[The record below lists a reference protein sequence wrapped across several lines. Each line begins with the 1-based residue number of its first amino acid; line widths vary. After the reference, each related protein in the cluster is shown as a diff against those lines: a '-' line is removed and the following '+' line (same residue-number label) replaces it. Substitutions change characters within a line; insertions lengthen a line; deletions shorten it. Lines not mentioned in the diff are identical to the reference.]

1 MIPSEA
7 ILKVPA
13 RLCYI
18 SPMSE
23 LTATNQIA
31 RLEYVIREQMK
42 EIDRLR
48 DEVRQHRA
56 LMAAFEER
64 GTLGILQMMAHDKN
78 LPPEIRV
85 RAAGLAVP
93 FERPKLS
100 VTATASIPLYDLL
113 EERRRKAKV
122 IEHAP
127 DPSAA

>member
-1 MIPSEA
+1 
-7 ILKVPA
+7 
-13 RLCYI
+13 
-18 SPMSE
+18 MSE
-23 LTATNQIA
+23 LSATNQIA
-31 RLEYVIREQMK
+31 RLEYVVREQMK

-100 VTATASIPLYDLL
+100 VTATASVPLYNLL

-122 IEHAP
+122 IEHTDP
-127 DPSAA
+127 GPSAA

>member
-1 MIPSEA
+1 
-7 ILKVPA
+7 
-13 RLCYI
+13 
-18 SPMSE
+18 MSE
-23 LTATNQIA
+23 VAPINQIA

-48 DEVRQHRA
+48 DEVAQYRA

-100 VTATASIPLYDLL
+100 VTATASVPLYDLL

-122 IEHAP
+122 IEHVEP

>member
-1 MIPSEA
+1 MSEA
-7 ILKVPA
+7 
-13 RLCYI
+13 
-18 SPMSE
+18 
-23 LTATNQIA
+23 NQIA

-42 EIDRLR
+42 EIDRLG
-48 DEVRQHRA
+48 DEIRQHHA
-56 LMAAFEER
+56 LMAAFGER
-64 GTLGILQMMAHDKN
+64 GTLGILQMTAHDIN

-100 VTATASIPLYDLL
+100 VTATASVPLYDLL

-127 DPSAA
+127 EPEVLN

>member
-1 MIPSEA
+1 MIEPERRFKNSG
-7 ILKVPA
+7 
-13 RLCYI
+13 RSCYI

-23 LTATNQIA
+23 LSATNQIA

-78 LPPEIRV
+78 CPRKS
-85 RAAGLAVP
+85 G
-93 FERPKLS
+93 S
-100 VTATASIPLYDLL
+100 VLQD
-113 EERRRKAKV
+113 
-122 IEHAP
+122 
-127 DPSAA
+127 

>member
-1 MIPSEA
+1 
-7 ILKVPA
+7 
-13 RLCYI
+13 
-18 SPMSE
+18 MSE
-23 LTATNQIA
+23 VAPANQIA

-48 DEVRQHRA
+48 DEVAQYRA
-56 LMAAFEER
+56 LIAAFEER

-85 RAAGLAVP
+85 RAASAAVP
-93 FERPKLS
+93 YERPKLS

-113 EERRRKAKV
+113 EERRRKGKV

-127 DPSAA
+127 ESPTA

>member
-1 MIPSEA
+1 MNEA
-7 ILKVPA
+7 
-13 RLCYI
+13 
-18 SPMSE
+18 S
-23 LTATNQIA
+23 ATHQIA

-48 DEVRQHRA
+48 DEMAQYRA
-56 LMAAFEER
+56 LIAAFEER

-100 VTATASIPLYDLL
+100 MTATASVPLYDLL
-113 EERRRKAKV
+113 EARRQKPKV
-122 IEHAP
+122 IEHVEP

>member
-1 MIPSEA
+1 
-7 ILKVPA
+7 
-13 RLCYI
+13 
-18 SPMSE
+18 MSE
-23 LTATNQIA
+23 LSATNQIA

-100 VTATASIPLYDLL
+100 VTATASVPLYDLL